1 MASIF
6 KIHEYQTFGLMKMHN
21 MSKIRFAN
29 DKFNL
34 LRWNKNHHLWF
45 FKVFQLTEI
54 VSDLRLRLWL
64 CWLLKKDLCN
74 LAKTFNILLD
84 KIARVWN
91 FQLLLNSKSL
101 KLSLHSLLKNM
112 SKTSMGVLKKETIFF
127 KFCLCSKCRYFSI
140 TRFDILIFCN
150 ILHLE
155 MNFGNLH

>member
-1 MASIF
+1 MIF
-6 KIHEYQTFGLMKMHN
+6 QGLSVDRN
-21 MSKIRFAN
+21 C
-29 DKFNL
+29 
-34 LRWNKNHHLWF
+34 LRPETTS
-45 FKVFQLTEI
+45 LTMLAI
-54 VSDLRLRLWL
+54 
-64 CWLLKKDLCN
+64 KKGLLCN
-74 LAKTFNILLD
+74 FAKTFNILLD

-155 MNFGNLH
+155 MNFGNLHSKMIVFSFFFFFFDKSLVKINKNKKSKKTKWHI